1 MKEWAHIIKSCHL
14 SLSFAATCTLSFSLS
29 HIPIVIYTF
38 SDLHIV
44 YANLSLSSPIHSFT
58 FHTFSCPGLTIVWM
72 ENHRDECF
80 TCCILEW
87 TLSQLCM
94 LLRVC
99 ITHLISSLLIKI
111 ASFYSIIK
119 GVSAMFCEKTETH
132 TNFMTVFILGICF
145 VIGFCFSLLCLIY
158 KLTFIYRKKVYQF
171 QILALSA
178 IIYASLSVQY
188 VYTRGKRGQSWCFS
202 NPQLCDLW
210 III

>member
-1 MKEWAHIIKSCHL
+1 
-14 SLSFAATCTLSFSLS
+14 
-29 HIPIVIYTF
+29 
-38 SDLHIV
+38 
-44 YANLSLSSPIHSFT
+44 
-58 FHTFSCPGLTIVWM
+58 M

-132 TNFMTVFILGICF
+132 TSFMTVFILGICF

-158 KLTFIYRKKVYQF
+158 KLTFIYRKKSIPVPDFSTIWHHICFTGCPSMCIQGAKEDNLGAFLIHNYAIF
-171 QILALSA
+171 ELSSKL
-178 IIYASLSVQY
+178 SLCVSSTDY
-188 VYTRGKRGQSWCFS
+188 
-202 NPQLCDLW
+202 
-210 III
+210 